1 MSLGAVF
8 VFGRDSISQAFRF
21 PRRELFLPWT
31 AGSALSIKERPNDYY
46 VTGSGDTI
54 VRGLPPPA
62 EQVWR
67 SFGSRVSPANRVG
80 PDSSDRQV
88 GAGR

>member
-1 MSLGAVF
+1 M
-8 VFGRDSISQAFRF
+8 FGRDSISQAFRF

-67 SFGSRVSPANRVG
+67 SFGHSKGSGSFPLSPTTPTARSALKG
-80 PDSSDRQV
+80 
-88 GAGR
+88 G